1 MPALKLDQNGLSRCI
16 HGQLIYEP
24 DILPF
29 PQRLAQSGLCSLVAA
44 LLLVESNVFGVLITA
59 RRVRSFTSRECEFLL
74 QVSEHVAL
82 AAHQAQIYSALQQA
96 YDDLR
101 QTHPEIMPQER
112 LCALGQMA
120 SVGRELREALAQFC
134 QPKRA

>member
-1 MPALKLDQNGLSRCI
+1 MSRTCC
-16 HGQLIYEP
+16 
-24 DILPF
+24 PF
-29 PQRLAQSGLCSLVAA
+29 PQRLGQGGLRSLVAA

-74 QVSEHVAL
+74 QLSEHVAL

-101 QTHPEIMPQER
+101 QTHPSVMPQER
-112 LCALGQMA
+112 LCPLGQMA
-120 SVGRELREALAQFC
+120 SVGRELREALAQFRPA
-134 QPKRA
+134 QAV